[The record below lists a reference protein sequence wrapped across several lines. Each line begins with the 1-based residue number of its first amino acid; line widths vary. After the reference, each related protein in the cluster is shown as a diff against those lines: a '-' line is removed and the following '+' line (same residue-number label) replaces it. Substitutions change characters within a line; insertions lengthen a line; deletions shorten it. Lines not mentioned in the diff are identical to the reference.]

1 MAATGTAAA
10 AATGKLLVLLLLGL
24 TAPAAAL
31 AGYIEVRTG
40 RTPEWHVLRPPGSA
54 ACGRVWVRGRG
65 RGARFGAAAGGR
77 PQPPARAPQLGAEL
91 SSEVGL
97 PPSPQRPNERRR
109 GCGAAPAPYPPPAP
123 PHPQGHRTAR
133 PPSLGTV
140 RASAVRLAA
149 PRRFRWGRPARC
161 PWSPQRSR
169 GLGFG
174 LAPGSRSAALVVQV
188 YLAAGMQAPALA
200 SGRDAGE
207 TPPGQRDALRPPPPP
222 SRLPKSGKLGSRAF
236 LLPRTM
242 SL

>member
-77 PQPPARAPQLGAEL
+77 PQPQPPARAPQLGAEL

-149 PRRFRWGRPARC
+149 PRRFRWGAAGALSLVPAAVAGPRLRARTWQPERSLGCPGGPGSGDAGSSPGERPRCRGDAAGTAGRPA
-161 PWSPQRSR
+161 PSTASQPV
-169 GLGFG
+169 
-174 LAPGSRSAALVVQV
+174 AQV
-188 YLAAGMQAPALA
+188 WQT
-200 SGRDAGE
+200 R
-207 TPPGQRDALRPPPPP
+207 
-222 SRLPKSGKLGSRAF
+222 
-236 LLPRTM
+236 
-242 SL
+242 